1 MRKILM
7 CLAVIVI
14 PFITTAQYKYRD
26 SNHIGIAGGINQAS
40 LLTNNFNSQPLTG
53 WNLGLSM
60 RGNFYNDFD
69 MVYAIDFTEHNF
81 SITTLNELA
90 AVKDVKYKYSGA
102 QISLMM
108 SYKIVENHISV
119 ELGPVLQ
126 VNGKLSL
133 NENQNQNTIYNSTLK
148 AGDIV
153 DVNTFN
159 VNAAAGVT
167 AGIRNLRVILK
178 YQYGVNNFFSRVN
191 NDMSTDLKVHLGI
204 VSASIVGY
212 L

>member
-26 SNHIGIAGGINQAS
+26 SNHIGIAGGINHAS

-90 AVKDVKYKYSGA
+90 AVNDVKYKYSGA

-133 NENQNQNTIYNSTLK
+133 NENQNQNTIHNSTLK